1 MQYKGKGKATSYTGN
16 EIKTLQNA
24 TKNASDIRHMA
35 KVRHLPFPLQNHR
48 VTVKFTFLTLT
59 DPSHIAKYLKEEM
72 ETLIRHKGFLLGSA
86 FPNPKSGKHLCS
98 QQVRT
103 GDFSGRGPSLPVR
116 ESASPFY

>member
-1 MQYKGKGKATSYTGN
+1 MQYKGKGKTTSYTGN

-72 ETLIRHKGFLLGSA
+72 ETLIRQKGFLLGSA

-103 GDFSGRGPSLPVR
+103 GDFSERGPGLPVT
-116 ESASPFY
+116 EPASPFY